1 MDYTELKL
9 RLMKQG
15 AIFTPAA
22 RGIMCH
28 SRFGQITFLDY
39 ATTGGI
45 VAVLDDR
52 VYVNIPVKIQGTP
65 FSVDVFE
72 NELILKYNNKAMKA
86 VFRIIPVPQYA
97 LDVTR
102 LSDDT
107 PVRELV
113 MTHADR
119 VRISPVHGCGYHC
132 SFCTSNAAYYNEISC
147 GQLDQAFN
155 IALNDPYNKP
165 CHVLI
170 SGGTPKEDAD
180 SYAWLNHIYHYF
192 PQNYSQ
198 YDFDVML
205 SPRGMRPDK
214 TSAEDYG
221 EFLRFLHDEC
231 GVKMLSVNLELYN
244 DELRERFIPDKAAMG
259 KDNYYRF
266 IRKAVEIFGEKCIRS
281 SLVVGLDTE
290 EDTLKG
296 VRELLDCGCM
306 PVLSAFIPASGTDMA
321 NYPAPDVEF
330 LMETVR
336 KADAMARE
344 AKLQL
349 GPLCRPCTHNSIT
362 VEEGVVC
369 WNCLLE

>member
-9 RLMKQG
+9 RLMQQG
-15 AIFTPAA
+15 AVFTPAV
-22 RGIMCH
+22 RKIMYH
-28 SRFGQITFLDY
+28 SRFGHITFSDY

-45 VAVLDDR
+45 VAVLDER

-65 FSVDVFE
+65 FLVDAFE
-72 NELILKYNNKAMKA
+72 NEIILKYNNKAMETT
-86 VFRIIPVPQYA
+86 FRIIPVPQYA

-132 SFCTSNAAYYNEISC
+132 SFCTSNAAYYKEISC
-147 GQLDQAFN
+147 EQLDQAFN

-165 CHVLI
+165 RHVLI
-170 SGGTPKEDAD
+170 SGGTPHEKAD
-180 SYAWLNHIYHYF
+180 SYAWINHIFYHF
-192 PQNYSQ
+192 PQNYPQ

-205 SPRGMRPDK
+205 SPRGMEPEQN
-214 TSAEDYG
+214 SAKDYG
-221 EFLRFLHDEC
+221 EFLHYLHDEC
-231 GVKMLSVNLELYN
+231 GVKTLSVNLELYN
-244 DELRERFIPDKAAMG
+244 DKFRERFIPDKAAVG

-266 IRKAVEIFGEKCIRS
+266 ITQAVEIFGEKSVRS
-281 SLVVGLDTE
+281 SLVVGLESE
-290 EDTLKG
+290 EDTLNG
-296 VRELLDCGCM
+296 VRALLDCGCL
-306 PVLSAFIPASGTDMA
+306 PVLSAFVPAPGTDMA
-321 NYPAPDVEF
+321 NYPAPSVEF
-330 LMETVR
+330 LLETVR
-336 KADAMARE
+336 KAAEMARG

-362 VEEGVVC
+362 VEEGEVII
-369 WNCLLE
+369 